1 MQESDEDRR
10 NLQRQSHPNF
20 HLIGIVARA
29 LMRGLRVDPLFRI
42 HHGANPAPIGP
53 MHEPRAG
60 ASRAARI
67 SLATEGPTVSPKP
80 C

>member
-1 MQESDEDRR
+1 MQESDEDRCT
-10 NLQRQSHPNF
+10 LQRQSHPNF

-29 LMRGLRVDPLFRI
+29 LMPGLRVDPLFRI

-53 MHEPRAG
+53 MRKLRAG
-60 ASRAARI
+60 ASRAARS
-67 SLATEGPTVSPKP
+67 SLANAGLTVSRKP